1 MFYTHVAAALLGA
14 SAAAFGAWQ
23 TQDWRYSGQI
33 ASLKTEHATALV
45 KAQADTREVQA
56 AIDAKYQGALNAARN
71 REINLRRERD
81 KLLAT
86 SDGLRHQAADA
97 ARRLADA
104 PPATVLDYAVAV
116 NTVYDDCRRAYGDM
130 ASKATGHAADVRA
143 LRDAWPVMQGSPASG
158 QGMRQRLA
166 AREAAVP

>member
-45 KAQADTREVQA
+45 KAQADTRETQA

-81 KLLAT
+81 KLLAA
-86 SDGLRHQAADA
+86 SDGLRHQAAEA

-104 PPATVLDYAVAV
+104 PPATVLEYASTL
-116 NTVYDDCRRAYGDM
+116 NTVYDDCRRRYGGL
-130 ASKATGHAADVRA
+130 AEKATGHASDVRA
-143 LRDAWPVMQGSPASG
+143 LTEAWPVKDKAP
-158 QGMRQRLA
+158 
-166 AREAAVP
+166 